1 MDKIYSGLQSF
12 LPAGFNLTKYFQ
24 FVLILAVGMLIISVL
39 GRLIFGK
46 RSTLNYAVSSSVAIL
61 LMYVVNVVVYSLGL
75 KWGALLSPLPFVS
88 IQGDYLVIFNVLSGG
103 FRAICSHVL
112 NLLVL
117 AFVMNLIQTVLPQGK
132 KMLSWYFWRLL
143 SVVLAFVAMY
153 FVNLLLSSVVPA
165 VIAQNAPIVLV
176 ILLVVALLLGA
187 LKLVVGGILAFA
199 NPLLALLYT
208 FFFSNVVGKQLSKAM
223 LTTGLLIALVC
234 LLNYLQ
240 IGTIFIAGA
249 ALLAYIPLLIIALVL
264 WYIIGHIL

>member
-1 MDKIYSGLQSF
+1 MDKIYSWLQSF

-103 FRAICSHVL
+103 FRSICSHVL

-143 SVVLAFVAMY
+143 SVVLAFVSMY